1 MSRGPIQNKSAK
13 TFLAIIVLVGVRF
26 RDLLVETQ
34 LSRAHGAALESLHSV
49 HLSLYLSAY

>member
-1 MSRGPIQNKSAK
+1 MSRGPIQKKSAK
-13 TFLAIIVLVGVRF
+13 TFLATIVLVGVRF